1 MPSPLARPPLSDPD
15 LDRFR
20 ATLEALQR
28 VCRSQMQA
36 ASSVLEELRSGGAVT
51 DPALQPPLMSALQA
65 LDTAERSSI
74 EVADALARLD
84 RGTFGSCAR
93 CEATIPVE
101 RLELRPFDRLCA
113 GCSR

>member
-1 MPSPLARPPLSDPD
+1 
-15 LDRFR
+15 
-20 ATLEALQR
+20 
-28 VCRSQMQA
+28 
-36 ASSVLEELRSGGAVT
+36 
-51 DPALQPPLMSALQA
+51 MSALQA